1 MFWKQQFRFKCS
13 TAVNRAPT
21 YFLLGA
27 SASLLYTNQ
36 GKSIVVPKCVQLK
49 CQIKFKKPQTSTK
62 WSVFWGES
70 CGTEIRQGSK
80 WSRSSRKSA
89 TIQKWAI
96 LEFIGQDFGIELF
109 HTYKKKNNLEHAFAL
124 WGTNCPC
131 FISLSHF
138 FDLSVANLALS
149 PISLFISALFWVLFG
164 KQTTNANRLT
174 TKLFQF
180 TPFCL
185 LNIKLD
191 FHILS
196 WLLFGLLECR
206 APLLIINFI

>member
-1 MFWKQQFRFKCS
+1 MERILRGIMRYRNTTREQMVKEFQKVRDNPEVSNTWVYRSRFR
-13 TAVNRAPT
+13 NR
-21 YFLLGA
+21 
-27 SASLLYTNQ
+27 
-36 GKSIVVPKCVQLK
+36 
-49 CQIKFKKPQTSTK
+49 
-62 WSVFWGES
+62 
-70 CGTEIRQGSK
+70 
-80 WSRSSRKSA
+80 
-89 TIQKWAI
+89 TISHLQ
-96 LEFIGQDFGIELF
+96 
-109 HTYKKKNNLEHAFAL
+109 KKNNLEHAFAL

-164 KQTTNANRLT
+164 KQTTKANRLT